1 MARISQAA
9 EYGVE
14 GLGVLL
20 TIGWLGIIA
29 WLVSI
34 EATETAAVMLG
45 ITLVAAIIT
54 VANGME

>member
-1 MARISQAA
+1 MASISQAV

-20 TIGWLGIIA
+20 TIGWLVIIA
-29 WLVSI
+29 WLASFG
-34 EATETAAVMLG
+34 ATETATVLLG
-45 ITLVAAIIT
+45 ITIVAAIII